1 VENNENKLGTMS
13 IPKLLFQVS
22 FPIVV
27 SMFIQ
32 SMYNL
37 VDSYYIG
44 KINEEAFTAISIA
57 FPIQNIMIG
66 IGVGTGVGMNSLLS
80 RYLGEKNYEKSN
92 NTAEVGFFLA
102 IMYGIILLILSRFL
116 PRPFLSAQ
124 TDNVEIISY
133 GIEYLQI
140 VMGLSMGVFIQIFLE
155 RALQSTGRTIFT
167 MLTQLIGAILNII
180 LDPIFIFGYFGLPAM
195 GVKGAA
201 IATVIGQIIGA
212 ICGSI
217 FEYKFNKEI
226 EIKKPVYDPKIIKEI
241 YRVGVP
247 SMITIIIQSFTIYI
261 LNKMLSGIST
271 SAIAALGAYFKIQSF
286 VFMPIFGLNNGV
298 VPIIA
303 YNYGAKKK
311 DRILK
316 TIKLAFISVTVMM
329 LVVSGIVMF
338 FPEEL
343 LSIFSASDK
352 MLEIGVP
359 MLKICA
365 LSYIFA
371 GISIVGTSVFQAL
384 GNGILALFDSILRQ
398 IIVLLPVAYIA
409 IKYFT
414 VNEIWWG
421 YVIAEFASVL
431 FVIYFMN
438 TFVKKKLEFIWAL
451 DGLNVENFLILM
463 YYEFNLNNPRR
474 KYNG

>member
-1 VENNENKLGTMS
+1 MKNQENKLGIMA

-66 IGVGTGVGMNSLLS
+66 IAVGTGVGMNSLIS
-80 RYLGEKNYEKSN
+80 RYLGEKNFKKSDRI
-92 NTAEVGFFLA
+92 AETGLALA
-102 IMYGIILLILSRFL
+102 IIYGIILLIISRFL
-116 PRPFLSAQ
+116 PRPYLSAQ
-124 TDNVEIISY
+124 TTNENIINY
-133 GIEYLQI
+133 GVDYLQI
-140 VMGLSMGVFIQIFLE
+140 VMGLSMGVFMQIFLE
-155 RALQSTGRTIFT
+155 RLLQSTGKSIFT
-167 MLTQLIGAILNII
+167 MLTQLTGAILNII

-212 ICGSI
+212 LCGCF
-217 FEYKFNKEI
+217 FEHKFNKEI
-226 EIKKPVYDPKIIKEI
+226 TIKKPVLDLGIVKRI
-241 YRVGVP
+241 YAVGVP
-247 SMITIIIQSFTIYI
+247 SMITITIQSFTIYV
-261 LNKMLSGIST
+261 LNKMLSNIST

-286 VFMPIFGLNNGV
+286 VFMPVFGVNNGL
-298 VPIIA
+298 VPIVA
-303 YNYGAKKK
+303 YNYGAKNKE
-311 DRILK
+311 RILK
-316 TIKLAFISVTVMM
+316 SVKLAFIVVMAM
-329 LVVSGIVMF
+329 MVIVSSIIII
-338 FPEEL
+338 FPREL
-343 LSIFSASDK
+343 LSIFSASGK
-352 MLEIGVP
+352 MLEIGIP
-359 MLKICA
+359 MLRISA

-371 GISIVGTSVFQAL
+371 GISIVGVAVFQAF

-398 IIVLLPVAYIA
+398 IVVLLPVAYIA
-409 IKYFT
+409 IKFFT

-421 YVIAEFASVL
+421 YVIAEFVSLL

-438 TFVKKKLEFIWAL
+438 TFVRKKLE
-451 DGLNVENFLILM
+451 LI
-463 YYEFNLNNPRR
+463 
-474 KYNG
+474 

>member
-1 VENNENKLGTMS
+1 MQSNENKLGTMS

-66 IGVGTGVGMNSLLS
+66 IAVGTGVGMNSLIS

-92 NTAEVGFFLA
+92 RTTETGLALA
-102 IMYGIILLILSRFL
+102 IIYGIILLILSRFL

-124 TDNVEIISY
+124 TTNENIIAY
-133 GIEYLQI
+133 GIDYLQI
-140 VMGLSMGVFIQIFLE
+140 VMGLSIGVFTQIFLE
-155 RALQSTGRTIFT
+155 RTLQSTGRSIFT
-167 MLTQLIGAILNII
+167 MLTQLIGAVLNII

-201 IATVIGQIIGA
+201 IATVTGQIIGA
-212 ICGSI
+212 LFGSF

-226 EIKKPVYDPKIIKEI
+226 TIKKPVLDLDIVKGI
-241 YRVGVP
+241 YVVGVP
-247 SMITIIIQSFTIYI
+247 SMITITIQSFTIYV
-261 LNKMLSGIST
+261 LNKMLSEIST
-271 SAIAALGAYFKIQSF
+271 SAIAALGAYFKVQSF
-286 VFMPIFGLNNGV
+286 VFMPIFGVNNGL
-298 VPIIA
+298 VPIVA
-303 YNYGAKKK
+303 YNYGAKNK

-316 TIKLAFISVTVMM
+316 AIKLAFITVTFMM
-329 LVVSGIVMF
+329 ILVSSIIMI
-338 FPEEL
+338 FPREIL
-343 LSIFSASDK
+343 GIFSASGK
-352 MLEIGVP
+352 MLEIGIP
-359 MLKICA
+359 MLRICA
-365 LSYIFA
+365 LSYVFA
-371 GISIVGTSVFQAL
+371 GVSIVGTAVFQAF

-409 IKYFT
+409 IKFFT

-421 YVIAEFASVL
+421 YVIAEFASTL
-431 FVIYFMN
+431 FVIYLMN
-438 TFVKKKLEFIWAL
+438 TFVRKKLE
-451 DGLNVENFLILM
+451 LI
-463 YYEFNLNNPRR
+463 
-474 KYNG
+474 

>member
-1 VENNENKLGTMS
+1 MQSNENKLGTMS

-44 KINEEAFTAISIA
+44 KINEDAFTAISIA

-66 IGVGTGVGMNSLLS
+66 IAVGTGVGMNSLIS

-92 NTAEVGFFLA
+92 RTAETGLALA
-102 IMYGIILLILSRFL
+102 IIYGIILLILSRFL

-124 TDNVEIISY
+124 TTDENIIAY

-140 VMGLSMGVFIQIFLE
+140 VMGFSMGVFIQIFLE
-155 RALQSTGRTIFT
+155 RTLQSTGRSIFT
-167 MLTQLIGAILNII
+167 MLTQLIGAVLNII

-201 IATVIGQIIGA
+201 IATVMGQIIGA
-212 ICGSI
+212 LFGCF
-217 FEYKFNKEI
+217 FEYKFNEEI
-226 EIKKPVYDPKIIKEI
+226 TIKKPVLDLDIVKGI
-241 YRVGVP
+241 YVVGVP
-247 SMITIIIQSFTIYI
+247 SMITITIQSFTIYV
-261 LNKMLSGIST
+261 LNKMLSEIST
-271 SAIAALGAYFKIQSF
+271 SAIAALGAYFKVQSF
-286 VFMPIFGLNNGV
+286 VFMPIFGVNNGL
-298 VPIIA
+298 VPIVA
-303 YNYGAKKK
+303 YNYGAKNK

-316 TIKLAFISVTVMM
+316 AIKLAFITVTFMM
-329 LVVSGIVMF
+329 ILVSSIIMI
-338 FPEEL
+338 FPREIL
-343 LSIFSASDK
+343 GIFSASGK
-352 MLEIGVP
+352 MLEIGIP
-359 MLKICA
+359 MLRICA

-371 GISIVGTSVFQAL
+371 GISIVGTAVFQAF
-384 GNGILALFDSILRQ
+384 GNGILTLFDSILRQ

-421 YVIAEFASVL
+421 YVIAEFASTL
-431 FVIYFMN
+431 FVIYLMN
-438 TFVKKKLEFIWAL
+438 TFVRKKLE
-451 DGLNVENFLILM
+451 LI
-463 YYEFNLNNPRR
+463 
-474 KYNG
+474 

>member
-1 VENNENKLGTMS
+1 MENSENKLGTMS

-66 IGVGTGVGMNSLLS
+66 IAVGTGVGMNSLIS

-92 NTAEVGFFLA
+92 RTAETGLALA
-102 IMYGIILLILSRFL
+102 IIYGIILLILSRFL

-124 TDNVEIISY
+124 TTDENIIAY

-140 VMGLSMGVFIQIFLE
+140 VMGFSMGVFIQIFLE
-155 RALQSTGRTIFT
+155 RTLQSTGRSIFT

-180 LDPIFIFGYFGLPAM
+180 LDPIFILGYFGLPAM

-201 IATVIGQIIGA
+201 IATVMGQIIGA
-212 ICGSI
+212 LFGCF
-217 FEYKFNKEI
+217 FEYKFNEEI
-226 EIKKPVYDPKIIKEI
+226 TIKKPVLDLEI
-241 YRVGVP
+241 VKGIYVVGVP
-247 SMITIIIQSFTIYI
+247 SMITITIQSFTIYV
-261 LNKMLSGIST
+261 LNKMLSAIST
-271 SAIAALGAYFKIQSF
+271 SAIAALGAYFKVQSF
-286 VFMPIFGLNNGV
+286 VFMPIFGVNNGL
-298 VPIIA
+298 VPIVA
-303 YNYGAKKK
+303 YNYGAKNKE
-311 DRILK
+311 RIIK
-316 TIKLAFISVTVMM
+316 AIKLAFITVTFMM
-329 LVVSGIVMF
+329 IFVSAIIMI
-338 FPEEL
+338 FPREIL
-343 LSIFSASDK
+343 GIFSAGDK
-352 MLEIGVP
+352 MLEIGIP
-359 MLKICA
+359 MLRICA

-371 GISIVGTSVFQAL
+371 GISIVGTAVFQAF
-384 GNGILALFDSILRQ
+384 GNGILTLFDSILRQ

-409 IKYFT
+409 VKFFT

-421 YVIAEFASVL
+421 YVIAEFASTL
-431 FVIYFMN
+431 FVIYLMN
-438 TFVKKKLEFIWAL
+438 TFVRKKLE
-451 DGLNVENFLILM
+451 LI
-463 YYEFNLNNPRR
+463 
-474 KYNG
+474 

>member
-1 VENNENKLGTMS
+1 MQSNENKLGTMS

-66 IGVGTGVGMNSLLS
+66 IAVGTGVGMNSLIS

-92 NTAEVGFFLA
+92 RTAETGLALA
-102 IMYGIILLILSRFL
+102 IIYGIILLILSRFL

-124 TDNVEIISY
+124 TTNENIIAY
-133 GIEYLQI
+133 GIDYLQI
-140 VMGLSMGVFIQIFLE
+140 VMGLSIGVFTQIFLE
-155 RALQSTGRTIFT
+155 RTLQSTGRSIFT
-167 MLTQLIGAILNII
+167 MLTQLIGAVLNII

-201 IATVIGQIIGA
+201 IATVTGQIIGA
-212 ICGSI
+212 LFGSF

-226 EIKKPVYDPKIIKEI
+226 TIKKPVLDLDIVKGI
-241 YRVGVP
+241 YVVGVP
-247 SMITIIIQSFTIYI
+247 SMITITIQSFTIYV
-261 LNKMLSGIST
+261 LNKMLSEIST
-271 SAIAALGAYFKIQSF
+271 SAIAALGAYFKVQSF
-286 VFMPIFGLNNGV
+286 VFMPIFGVNNGL
-298 VPIIA
+298 VPIVA
-303 YNYGAKKK
+303 YNYGAKNK

-316 TIKLAFISVTVMM
+316 AIKLAFITVTFMM
-329 LVVSGIVMF
+329 ILVSSIIMI
-338 FPEEL
+338 FPREIL
-343 LSIFSASDK
+343 GIFSASGK
-352 MLEIGVP
+352 MLEIGIP
-359 MLKICA
+359 MLRICA
-365 LSYIFA
+365 LSYVFA
-371 GISIVGTSVFQAL
+371 GVSIVGTAVFQAF

-409 IKYFT
+409 IKFFT

-421 YVIAEFASVL
+421 YVIAEFASTL
-431 FVIYFMN
+431 FVIYLMN
-438 TFVKKKLEFIWAL
+438 TFVRKKLE
-451 DGLNVENFLILM
+451 LI
-463 YYEFNLNNPRR
+463 
-474 KYNG
+474 

>member
-1 VENNENKLGTMS
+1 MENSENKLGTMS

-66 IGVGTGVGMNSLLS
+66 IAVGTGVGMNSLIS

-92 NTAEVGFFLA
+92 RTAETGLALA
-102 IMYGIILLILSRFL
+102 IIYGIILLILSRFL

-124 TDNVEIISY
+124 TTNENIIAY
-133 GIEYLQI
+133 GIDYLQI
-140 VMGLSMGVFIQIFLE
+140 VMGLSIGVFTQIFLE
-155 RALQSTGRTIFT
+155 RTLQSTGRSIFT
-167 MLTQLIGAILNII
+167 MLTQLIGAVLNII

-201 IATVIGQIIGA
+201 IATVTGQIIGA
-212 ICGSI
+212 LFGSF

-226 EIKKPVYDPKIIKEI
+226 TIKKPVLDLDIVKGI
-241 YRVGVP
+241 YVVGVP
-247 SMITIIIQSFTIYI
+247 SMITITIQSFTIYV
-261 LNKMLSGIST
+261 LNKMLSEIST
-271 SAIAALGAYFKIQSF
+271 SAIAALGAYFKVQSF
-286 VFMPIFGLNNGV
+286 VFMPIFGVNNGL
-298 VPIIA
+298 VPIVA
-303 YNYGAKKK
+303 YNYGAKNK

-316 TIKLAFISVTVMM
+316 TIKLAFITVTFMM
-329 LVVSGIVMF
+329 IFVSAIIII
-338 FPEEL
+338 FPREL
-343 LSIFSASDK
+343 LGIFSASGK
-352 MLEIGVP
+352 MLEIGIP
-359 MLKICA
+359 MLRICA

-371 GISIVGTSVFQAL
+371 GISIVGTAVFQAF

-421 YVIAEFASVL
+421 YVIAEFASTL
-431 FVIYFMN
+431 FVIYLMN
-438 TFVKKKLEFIWAL
+438 TFVRKKLE
-451 DGLNVENFLILM
+451 LI
-463 YYEFNLNNPRR
+463 
-474 KYNG
+474 

>member
-1 VENNENKLGTMS
+1 MQSNENKLGTMS

-66 IGVGTGVGMNSLLS
+66 IAVGTGVGMNSLIS

-92 NTAEVGFFLA
+92 RTAETGLALA
-102 IMYGIILLILSRFL
+102 IIYGIILLILSRFL

-124 TDNVEIISY
+124 TTNENIIAY
-133 GIEYLQI
+133 GIDYLQI
-140 VMGLSMGVFIQIFLE
+140 VMGLSIGVFTQIFLE
-155 RALQSTGRTIFT
+155 RTLQSTGRSIFT
-167 MLTQLIGAILNII
+167 MLTQLIGAVLNII

-201 IATVIGQIIGA
+201 IATVTGQIIGA
-212 ICGSI
+212 LFGSF

-226 EIKKPVYDPKIIKEI
+226 TIKKPVLDLDIVKGI
-241 YRVGVP
+241 YVVGVP
-247 SMITIIIQSFTIYI
+247 SMITITIQSFTIYV
-261 LNKMLSGIST
+261 LNKMLSEIST
-271 SAIAALGAYFKIQSF
+271 SAIAALGAYFKVQSF
-286 VFMPIFGLNNGV
+286 VFMPIFGVNNGL
-298 VPIIA
+298 VPIVA
-303 YNYGAKKK
+303 YNYGAKNK
-311 DRILK
+311 DRIIK
-316 TIKLAFISVTVMM
+316 TIKLAFITVTFMM
-329 LVVSGIVMF
+329 IFVSTIIII
-338 FPEEL
+338 FPREL
-343 LSIFSASDK
+343 LGIFSASGK
-352 MLEIGVP
+352 MLEIGIP
-359 MLKICA
+359 MLRICA

-371 GISIVGTSVFQAL
+371 GISIVGTAVFQAF

-409 IKYFT
+409 IKFFT

-421 YVIAEFASVL
+421 YVIAEFASTL
-431 FVIYFMN
+431 FVIYLMN
-438 TFVKKKLEFIWAL
+438 TFVRKKLE
-451 DGLNVENFLILM
+451 LI
-463 YYEFNLNNPRR
+463 
-474 KYNG
+474 

>member
-1 VENNENKLGTMS
+1 MQSNENKLGTMS

-66 IGVGTGVGMNSLLS
+66 IAVGTGVGMNSLIS

-92 NTAEVGFFLA
+92 RTAETGLALA
-102 IMYGIILLILSRFL
+102 IIYGIILLILSRFL

-124 TDNVEIISY
+124 TTNENIIAY
-133 GIEYLQI
+133 GIDYLQI
-140 VMGLSMGVFIQIFLE
+140 VMGLSIGVFTQIFLE
-155 RALQSTGRTIFT
+155 RTLQSTGRSIFT
-167 MLTQLIGAILNII
+167 MLTQLIGAVLNII

-201 IATVIGQIIGA
+201 IATVTGQIIGA
-212 ICGSI
+212 LFGSF

-226 EIKKPVYDPKIIKEI
+226 TIKKPVLDLDIVKGI
-241 YRVGVP
+241 YVVGVP
-247 SMITIIIQSFTIYI
+247 SMITITIQSFTIYV
-261 LNKMLSGIST
+261 LNKMLSEIST
-271 SAIAALGAYFKIQSF
+271 SAIAALGAYFKVQSF
-286 VFMPIFGLNNGV
+286 VFMPIFGVNNGL
-298 VPIIA
+298 VPIVA
-303 YNYGAKKK
+303 YNYGAKNK
-311 DRILK
+311 DRIIK
-316 TIKLAFISVTVMM
+316 TIKLAFITVTFMM
-329 LVVSGIVMF
+329 IFVSTIIII
-338 FPEEL
+338 FPREL
-343 LSIFSASDK
+343 LGIFSASGK
-352 MLEIGVP
+352 MLEIGIP
-359 MLKICA
+359 MLRICA

-371 GISIVGTSVFQAL
+371 GISIVGTAVFQAF

-421 YVIAEFASVL
+421 YVIAEFASTL
-431 FVIYFMN
+431 FVIYLMN
-438 TFVKKKLEFIWAL
+438 TFVRKKLE
-451 DGLNVENFLILM
+451 LI
-463 YYEFNLNNPRR
+463 
-474 KYNG
+474 

>member
-1 VENNENKLGTMS
+1 MQSNENKLGTMS

-66 IGVGTGVGMNSLLS
+66 IAVGTGVGMNSLIS

-92 NTAEVGFFLA
+92 RTAETGLALA
-102 IMYGIILLILSRFL
+102 IIYGIILLILSRFL

-124 TDNVEIISY
+124 TTNENIIAY
-133 GIEYLQI
+133 GIDYLQI
-140 VMGLSMGVFIQIFLE
+140 VMGLSIGVFTQIFLE
-155 RALQSTGRTIFT
+155 RTLQSTGRSIFT
-167 MLTQLIGAILNII
+167 MLTQLIGAVLNII

-201 IATVIGQIIGA
+201 IATVTGQIIGA
-212 ICGSI
+212 LFGSF

-226 EIKKPVYDPKIIKEI
+226 TIKKPVLDLDIVKGI
-241 YRVGVP
+241 YVVGVP
-247 SMITIIIQSFTIYI
+247 SMITITIQSFTIYV
-261 LNKMLSGIST
+261 LNKMLSEIST
-271 SAIAALGAYFKIQSF
+271 SAIAALGAYFKVQSF
-286 VFMPIFGLNNGV
+286 VFMPIFGVNNGL
-298 VPIIA
+298 VPIVA
-303 YNYGAKKK
+303 YNYGAKNK
-311 DRILK
+311 DRIIK
-316 TIKLAFISVTVMM
+316 TIKLAFITVTFMM
-329 LVVSGIVMF
+329 IFVSAIIII
-338 FPEEL
+338 FPREL
-343 LSIFSASDK
+343 LGIFSASGK
-352 MLEIGVP
+352 MLEIGIP
-359 MLKICA
+359 MLRICA
-365 LSYIFA
+365 LSYVFA
-371 GISIVGTSVFQAL
+371 GVSIVGTAVFQAF

-409 IKYFT
+409 IKFFT

-421 YVIAEFASVL
+421 YVIAEFASTL
-431 FVIYFMN
+431 FVIYLMN
-438 TFVKKKLEFIWAL
+438 TFVRKKLE
-451 DGLNVENFLILM
+451 LI
-463 YYEFNLNNPRR
+463 
-474 KYNG
+474 

>member
-1 VENNENKLGTMS
+1 MENSENKLGTMS

-66 IGVGTGVGMNSLLS
+66 IAVGTGVGMNSLIS

-92 NTAEVGFFLA
+92 RTAETGLALA
-102 IMYGIILLILSRFL
+102 IIYGIILLILSRFL

-124 TDNVEIISY
+124 TTDENIIAY

-140 VMGLSMGVFIQIFLE
+140 VMGFSMGVFIQIFLE
-155 RALQSTGRTIFT
+155 RTLQSTGRSIFT
-167 MLTQLIGAILNII
+167 MLTQLIGAVLNII

-201 IATVIGQIIGA
+201 IATVMGQIIGA
-212 ICGSI
+212 LFGCF
-217 FEYKFNKEI
+217 FEYKFNEEI
-226 EIKKPVYDPKIIKEI
+226 TIKKPVLDLDIVKGI
-241 YRVGVP
+241 YVVGVP
-247 SMITIIIQSFTIYI
+247 SMITITIQSFTIYV
-261 LNKMLSGIST
+261 LNKMLSAIST
-271 SAIAALGAYFKIQSF
+271 SAIAALGAYFKVQSF
-286 VFMPIFGLNNGV
+286 VFMPIFGVNNGL
-298 VPIIA
+298 VPIVA
-303 YNYGAKKK
+303 YNYGAKNKE
-311 DRILK
+311 RIIK
-316 TIKLAFISVTVMM
+316 AIKLAFITVTFMM
-329 LVVSGIVMF
+329 IFVSAIIMI
-338 FPEEL
+338 FPREIL
-343 LSIFSASDK
+343 GIFSAGDK
-352 MLEIGVP
+352 MLEIGIP
-359 MLKICA
+359 MLRICA

-371 GISIVGTSVFQAL
+371 GISIVGTAVFQAF
-384 GNGILALFDSILRQ
+384 GNGILTLFDSILRQ

-409 IKYFT
+409 VKFFT

-421 YVIAEFASVL
+421 YVIAEFASTL
-431 FVIYFMN
+431 FVIYLMN
-438 TFVKKKLEFIWAL
+438 TFVRKKLE
-451 DGLNVENFLILM
+451 LI
-463 YYEFNLNNPRR
+463 
-474 KYNG
+474 